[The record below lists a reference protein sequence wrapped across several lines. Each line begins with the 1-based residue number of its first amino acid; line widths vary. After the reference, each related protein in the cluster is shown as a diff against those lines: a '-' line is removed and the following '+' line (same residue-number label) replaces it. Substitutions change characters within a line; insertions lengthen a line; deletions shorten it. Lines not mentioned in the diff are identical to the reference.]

1 MLTLSKNVAISLLS
15 LATFAGSAYA
25 APDYPNRPVKVLVG
39 YAPGGTP
46 DIIARTL
53 GEKLGGLLGQ
63 SFVIDNRPGAGG
75 TLATRQLANSSPDGY
90 TLLVADIGQLAI
102 APYLFKSV
110 GYDSVKDFAPISLAG
125 ITPMFIAANAKTTS
139 LKTIQDLISQAKK
152 EPGSINYGSSGVG
165 SIHQIAME
173 VFKSEANI
181 NLTHIP
187 YKGSGQSVP
196 ALLAGQVP
204 VLMTALP
211 TVGPYATTGQ
221 VNLLAVTSAKRFPGT
236 PNVPALSEL
245 FPGYDFPSEVG
256 VLAPAGT
263 PPEILD
269 KLSKAIATALDTKEM
284 RDRFEILGSI
294 PVWSTPEEYA
304 KNIRENLK
312 KYEAA
317 VKLSGVDPN

>member
-1 MLTLSKNVAISLLS
+1 MLPITKAIAVSLLGLS
-15 LATFAGSAYA
+15 PFFTSAHAAT
-25 APDYPNRPVKVLVG
+25 DYPERPVRLLVG
-39 YAPGGTP
+39 YAAGGTP
-46 DIIARTL
+46 DIIARTI

-63 SFVIDNRPGAGG
+63 SFVVDNRPGAGG
-75 TLATRQLANSSPDGY
+75 TLATRQLANSTPDGY
-90 TLLVADIGQLAI
+90 TLMVADIGQLAI
-102 APYLFKSV
+102 APFLIKSV
-110 GYDSVKDFAPISLAG
+110 GYDPVKSFAPVSLAG
-125 ITPMFIAANAKTTS
+125 ITPMFIAANAKTTTF
-139 LKTIQDLISQAKK
+139 KTIKDLIGQAKK
-152 EPGSINYGSSGVG
+152 DPGAINYGSSGVG

-173 VFKSEANI
+173 VFKSEAAI
-181 NLTHIP
+181 NLMHIP

-236 PNVPALSEL
+236 PDVPALAEF

-263 PPEILD
+263 PPEVLN
-269 KLSKAIATALDTKEM
+269 KLSKAIAKALDTNET
-284 RDRFEILGSI
+284 RDRFATLGSI
-294 PVWSTPEEYA
+294 PVWSTPDEYA
-304 KNIRENLK
+304 ANIRENLK

-317 VKLSGVDPN
+317 VKLSGVNVD

>member
-1 MLTLSKNVAISLLS
+1 MSFISKALTMGLISLAPALS
-15 LATFAGSAYA
+15 GAQA
-25 APDYPNRPVKVLVG
+25 ASDYPNRPVKVLVG

-53 GEKLGGLLGQ
+53 GEKLGGLLKQ

-102 APYLFKSV
+102 APHLLKSV
-110 GYDSVKDFAPISLAG
+110 GYDPVKDFAPISLAG
-125 ITPMFIAANAKTTS
+125 ITPMFIAANAKTTT

-152 EPGSINYGSSGVG
+152 DPGAINYGSSGVG

-173 VFKSEANI
+173 VFKSEAHI
-181 NLTHIP
+181 NLTHVP

-211 TVGPYATTGQ
+211 TVGPYAATGQ

-236 PNVPALSEL
+236 PDVPALSEL

-256 VLAPAGT
+256 LLAPAGT
-263 PPEILD
+263 PPEILE
-269 KLSKAIATALDTKEM
+269 KLSKAVAKALDTKEM
-284 RDRFEILGSI
+284 RDRFSSLGSI
-294 PVWSTPEEYA
+294 PVWSTPQEYA

-312 KYEAA
+312 KYETA
-317 VKLSGVDPN
+317 VKLSGVTPN